1 MQEILIQLLDCICL
15 YIKQVPCQSGTIRE
29 KLLYFFIQHPKNIE
43 IPTFFFAE
51 KNTYFLFFL
60 FLFWYFSTGN
70 KVNQE
75 KKFLFMKQFFS

>member
-60 FLFWYFSTGN
+60 FFIFYSGIFPPEI
-70 KVNQE
+70 KFI
-75 KKFLFMKQFFS
+75 KKKNSSL